1 MNKLKKTL
9 LAVFC
14 CCSTFIAVAQENEP
28 VATTPRY
35 VSKKGFWVVQSNT
48 NKPTSST
55 IYFYTMNNQLLYK
68 EEMDGVRLNLNRNKV
83 KMRLK
88 RALEKTIDAH
98 ERGELTAAND
108 RIVASVFHTK

>member
-9 LAVFC
+9 LAVFF
-14 CCSTFIAVAQENEP
+14 SFGLLTVAAQENETAP
-28 VATTPRY
+28 SPPRY

-48 NKPTSST
+48 NVPTSST
-55 IYFYTMNNQLLYK
+55 IYFYTINNRLLYK
-68 EEMDGVRLNLNRNKV
+68 EEIEGMRLNLNRNKV

-88 RALEKTIDAH
+88 RALEKTIAAH

-108 RIVASVFHTK
+108 RIVASVLRTK

>member
-9 LAVFC
+9 LAVLC
-14 CCSTFIAVAQENEP
+14 ACSLFFAAAQEHET
-28 VATTPRY
+28 AETTPRY

-48 NKPTSST
+48 NVPTSST
-55 IYFYTMNNQLLYK
+55 IYFYTMNNRLLYK
-68 EEMDGVRLNLNRNKV
+68 EEIEGVRLNLNRNKV

-108 RIVASVFHTK
+108 RIVASVLRTK